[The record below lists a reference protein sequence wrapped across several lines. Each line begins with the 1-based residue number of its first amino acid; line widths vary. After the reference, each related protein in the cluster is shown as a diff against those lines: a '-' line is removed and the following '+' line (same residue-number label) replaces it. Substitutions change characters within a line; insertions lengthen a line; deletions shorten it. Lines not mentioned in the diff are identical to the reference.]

1 MGWFVVTTTGDTD
14 EPIMLVSMVED
25 VKNIGGS
32 SYVARKDAE
41 VLNKWFK

>member
-14 EPIMLVSMVED
+14 KSIMIVSMVED

-41 VLNKWFK
+41 VLNK